1 MAAAKLDKLWDSS
14 MLKLSESYVKTS
26 DLLAEGKTEDA
37 AKEFSTNFVVTMK
50 KLYSEAA
57 EVYPLRFSQ
66 IDEWCTWTKRV
77 YIWTRRTEEALKSG
91 KREDAEKY
99 LPLFREYFYVM
110 HEESKVLKSNDHLY
124 AFHKELTGESPSA
137 DALSKAKAAFEKGE
151 PSMRAKAESEAFDTA
166 KKAWLEQVSPA
177 LQGGSLGAEQLEALR
192 AATGPFYREFGIQ
205 FE

>member
-14 MLKLSESYVKTS
+14 MVKLSESYVKTS
-26 DLLAEGKTEDA
+26 DLLADGKTEDA

-57 EVYPLRFSQ
+57 ETYPLRFSQ
-66 IDEWCTWTKRV
+66 IDEWCKWTKRV
-77 YIWTRRTEEALKSG
+77 YIWTRRTEEALKAR

-124 AFHKELTGESPSA
+124 AFQKELTGESPSA
-137 DALSKAKAAFEKGE
+137 DALAKAKTAFEKAE
-151 PSMRAKAESEAFDTA
+151 PSMRAKAEPEAFESA
-166 KKAWLEQVSPA
+166 KKAWLEQVGA
-177 LQGGSLGAEQLEALR
+177 VLQGGSLGSEQLEALR
-192 AATGPFYREFGIQ
+192 VATGTFYREFGIQ

>member
-1 MAAAKLDKLWDSS
+1 LAAAKLDKLWDSS
-14 MLKLSESYVKTS
+14 MVALTESCVKTS

-57 EVYPLRFSQ
+57 ETYPVRFSQ
-66 IDEWCTWTKRV
+66 IDEWCKWTKRV
-77 YIWTRRTEEALKSG
+77 YIWTRRTEEALKGG

-110 HEESKVLKSNDHLY
+110 HEESKALKSNDHLY
-124 AFHKELTGESPSA
+124 AFHKELAGESPSA
-137 DALSKAKAAFEKGE
+137 DALSKAKAAFEKAE
-151 PSMRAKAESEAFDTA
+151 PSMRAKAESEAFDRA
-166 KKAWLEQVSPA
+166 KKAWLEQVSTA
-177 LQGGSLGAEQLEALR
+177 LRGSSLGAQQLDALR
-192 AATGPFYREFGIQ
+192 VATGPFYREFGIQ